1 MNAPEAKANQKQRL
15 KQEPMV
21 TATRQE
27 SFTRLLRLP
36 AFVTLIAVSL
46 VLWWNALA
54 ATFTLASQDEEF
66 THILLILPIGVA
78 LLLLDWSPPESSS
91 RTSLPA
97 AFLMVLALL
106 VNLSVTSNSFSL
118 PSDWQLTIR
127 MFSLVVWWGATFAAC
142 FGAAAFLRQIFPL
155 LFLLWTI
162 PPPDS
167 WIDWT
172 IRMLQHTSAAAAH
185 ALFWLALVPVNQRGL
200 LIHIPNLTLQVAP
213 ECSSIRSSLILVVT
227 TMVLAH
233 LLLNSPVRK
242 FLLIVTSI
250 PLAIAKNGLRIF
262 VLGYLAIHGH
272 PDILTSRLHREGG
285 IIFFLIALGAT
296 ALLLWILRKGE
307 APEGRN

>member
-1 MNAPEAKANQKQRL
+1 MNASEAKANNDQRV
-15 KQEPMV
+15 KKEPMLSG
-21 TATRQE
+21 TRQE
-27 SFTRLLRLP
+27 SFTKFLRLP
-36 AFVTLIAVSL
+36 AFVIFVAVSL

-54 ATFTLASQDEEF
+54 STFALASQDEEY
-66 THILLILPIGVA
+66 THLLLIVPISVA
-78 LLLLDWSPPESSS
+78 LLLLDWRPPESSS
-91 RTSLPA
+91 RTSLLA

-106 VNLSVTSNSFSL
+106 VNLTANSNSFSL
-118 PSDWQLTIR
+118 PADWQLTIK
-127 MFSLVVWWGATFAAC
+127 MFSLVIWWGAAFAAC
-142 FGAAAFLRQIFPL
+142 FGVAAFLRQIFPL
-155 LFLLWTI
+155 LFLFWTI

-185 ALFWLALVPVNQRGL
+185 VLFWLVLVPVEQRGL
-200 LIHIPNLTLQVAP
+200 FIHIPNLTLQVAP

-242 FLLIVTSI
+242 FLLIAASI

-272 PDILTSRLHREGG
+272 PNILTSRLHRQGG

-307 APEGRN
+307 IREERN